1 MLLWEG
7 GRGGGEGADAHWASH
22 SSSET
27 SSGGI
32 LRVLLARMLLM
43 FVKERRL
50 AMPIRLT
57 PVPSRFT

>member
-1 MLLWEG
+1 MCPHLEFLTVG
-7 GRGGGEGADAHWASH
+7 TSAHGVSH

-27 SSGGI
+27 SSSGM

-43 FVKERRL
+43 FVMVRRS
-50 AMPIRLT
+50 AMPAMLT